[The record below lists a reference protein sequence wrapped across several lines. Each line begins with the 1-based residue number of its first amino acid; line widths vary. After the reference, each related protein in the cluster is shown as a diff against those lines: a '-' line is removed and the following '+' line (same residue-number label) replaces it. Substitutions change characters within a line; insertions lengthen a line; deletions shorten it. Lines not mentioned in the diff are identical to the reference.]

1 MSQDPRLLELLDAEL
16 DGLLDAAGA
25 TELAGRLAAEPD
37 ARAARASLQKM
48 HAALAALPEQPVPAG
63 LRAAVL
69 GRLPAATPFA
79 TQGAPESSQEAPG
92 EHATNLSGAGRY
104 VIAWPRRAYR
114 ARQLQS
120 NKTRAAHPQTH
131 SHTSRPTMNRSKIL
145 ASGAVAAAVGA
156 VLYFGVL
163 KSEVPPGDTF
173 GTIAPAQRYQAQTVG
188 AADVKLGDEGTAK
201 FMQSDVFRMIQGDAK
216 LAEAMRSDTFRAA
229 LASDSFRAALA
240 SDAFRAALASD
251 GFRAAMASESFRAAL
266 ASDSF
271 RAALSSD
278 AFRAAMASE
287 AFRAQLA
294 SDSFRA
300 ALASDSFRAAMQSEA
315 FRAAMQSEA
324 FRAAMASESFRAALA
339 SDSFRAAMASESF
352 RAALASD
359 SFRAALASDSFR
371 AALASDSFRAALA
384 SESFRAALASDSFRA
399 ALASD
404 SFRAA
409 LASDSFRAAMA
420 SDSFRAA
427 MQSDAFRAALQSDA
441 NLVRQ

>member
-69 GRLPAATPFA
+69 GRLPAAVPFMRVDVPVDA
-79 TQGAPESSQEAPG
+79 TEISPDAPD
-92 EHATNLSGAGRY
+92 EHDTNLSGAGRY

-120 NKTRAAHPQTH
+120 NRAAHPQTH

-145 ASGAVAAAVGA
+145 ASGAIAAAVGA

-163 KSEVPPGDTF
+163 HSNKVPPSETF

-188 AADVKLGDEGTAK
+188 ATDVKLGDEGTAK

-266 ASDSF
+266 SSDSF
-271 RAALSSD
+271 RAALASD
-278 AFRAAMASE
+278 SFRAAMASE

-315 FRAAMQSEA
+315 FRAAMQSDA
-324 FRAAMASESFRAALA
+324 FRAALASESFRAALA
-339 SDSFRAAMASESF
+339 SESFRAAM
-352 RAALASD
+352 
-359 SFRAALASDSFR
+359 
-371 AALASDSFRAALA
+371 A

-427 MQSDAFRAALQSDA
+427 MASDSFRAALANDA
-441 NLVRQ
+441 SRADTGRLAQ